1 MDYEFMKQINDHRI
15 QKEIDARIA
24 QDALREKA
32 RQEKQDKRETAI
44 FITGLVLCVLV
55 AGLLGEQKGGNRDER
70 RQTSN
75 L

>member
-32 RQEKQDKRETAI
+32 RQEKQDKLEAAILITA
-44 FITGLVLCVLV
+44 FIVGLLVL
-55 AGLLGEQKGGNRDER
+55 GLLGG
-70 RQTSN
+70 
-75 L
+75 

>member
-32 RQEKQDKRETAI
+32 RQEKQDKREAI
-44 FITGLVLCVLV
+44 ILIAGSILCVLV
-55 AGLLGEQKGGNRDER
+55 LGLLGG
-70 RQTSN
+70 
-75 L
+75 

>member
-55 AGLLGEQKGGNRDER
+55 AGLLGE
-70 RQTSN
+70 
-75 L
+75 